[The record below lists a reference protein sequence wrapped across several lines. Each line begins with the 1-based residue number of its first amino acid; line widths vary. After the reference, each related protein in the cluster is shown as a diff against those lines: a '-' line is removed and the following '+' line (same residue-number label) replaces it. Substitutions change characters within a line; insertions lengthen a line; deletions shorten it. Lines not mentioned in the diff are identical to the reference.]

1 MTTKNNWNFW
11 ENVAS
16 VILGN
21 RFIILLIVLSITFF
35 HSTQWQYIKFTFTEA
50 NLLPD
55 NHPDNIKYENFKK
68 QFGEEGNLLLISVN
82 DSTIFSPKKFNSWN
96 LFS

>member
-1 MTTKNNWNFW
+1 MRIKNNWNFW
-11 ENVAS
+11 ENIAS

-21 RFIILLIVLSITFF
+21 RLIILLIVLSITFF
-35 HSTQWQYIKFTFTEA
+35 HSTQWQHIKFTFTEA

-82 DSTIFSPKKFNSWN
+82 DSTIFSPEKFILLN
-96 LFS
+96 